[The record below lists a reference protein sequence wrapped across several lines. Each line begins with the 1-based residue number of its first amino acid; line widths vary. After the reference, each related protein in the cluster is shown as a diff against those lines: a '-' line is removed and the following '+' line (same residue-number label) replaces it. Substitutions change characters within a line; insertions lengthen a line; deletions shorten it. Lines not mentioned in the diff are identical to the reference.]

1 MMRAKLQVVA
11 ALAALA
17 APVAVAA
24 QAQTQPQTSTT
35 VAAPTGQ
42 KTLAAT
48 INVYV
53 FPNAGQDAARQLKDE
68 SQCYAWAV
76 QNTGSDPF
84 QLAKQ
89 TEEIQQQG
97 AQAQQQ
103 ASQRGKGTGAKGA
116 VAGAGIGALIG
127 EIADDKGGEGAAIGA
142 AAGAIAGR
150 RHARRQQQ
158 EASAQA
164 SAQTGQ
170 AMAATEEQMLNF
182 KKAFSVCLEA
192 AKYMVKY

>member
-1 MMRAKLQVVA
+1 MMRPKIRL
-11 ALAALA
+11 LAALT
-17 APVAVAA
+17 AVLAGPATLQA
-24 QAQTQPQTSTT
+24 QAQTSTT
-35 VAAPTGQ
+35 VAAPSGQ

-53 FPNAGQDAARQLKDE
+53 FPNAGQDAARQSKDE
-68 SQCYAWAV
+68 SQCYSWAV

-89 TEEIQQQG
+89 AEQVQQQG

-103 ASQRGKGTGAKGA
+103 AAQRGRGTGAKGA
-116 VAGAGIGALIG
+116 VAGAGVGALIG

-158 EASAQA
+158 QASAQA
-164 SAQTGQ
+164 GAQTEQ
-170 AMAATEEQMLNF
+170 AMAATQEQMLNF

>member
-24 QAQTQPQTSTT
+24 QAQTQAQTSTT

-53 FPNAGQDAARQLKDE
+53 FPNAGQDAARQSKDE

-89 TEEIQQQG
+89 AEESGMTRYEAAVSAARTRLRPILMTSLAFILG
-97 AQAQQQ
+97 VVPLVLA
-103 ASQRGKGTGAKGA
+103 TGAGA
-116 VAGAGIGALIG
+116 EMRQSLGTAVFAGMLGVTVFGLIFTPVFYVLTS
-127 EIADDKGGEGAAIGA
+127 AF
-142 AAGAIAGR
+142 AGR
-150 RHARRQQQ
+150 RA
-158 EASAQA
+158 AAK
-164 SAQTGQ
+164 
-170 AMAATEEQMLNF
+170 AATEAQP
-182 KKAFSVCLEA
+182 A
-192 AKYMVKY
+192 AE